1 MTDTFISLI
10 LVLIS
15 ILVFYAFLKTVLKRK
30 AEKPLDYI
38 LLIVLYILTALSTIF
53 LSFSLPIKLLVNF
66 ILGLVFSF
74 PVFKVSFKKILLAN
88 LAYTG
93 VLYSVE
99 FTLLLIVEKLYN
111 VTGLSQISLKGAVIP
126 ELICQFTILI
136 LVFVLN
142 TVFRKGVF
150 TNLDIKGWFIFAFF
164 PLFTAIAV
172 IDLIYS
178 SDAQNVKDVYNSL
191 AIFATGMFILNIL
204 IFSLLD
210 NVVRRESEIREKEL
224 LLEQTEHL
232 NQMYRSLS
240 DEREKQKARSHDYMN
255 HLNIMLMLAREG
267 KVDEEIRY
275 IEEQL
280 GREVQ
285 SVDIIDTGNTLINAV
300 LNIKYL
306 EAKEKGIIIPF
317 IADNLTGLKISDSD
331 LVTILTNILDNA
343 IEAVQKCDEKRIVFK
358 IIKDSDLLI
367 IDSTNPYTGQL
378 PDEDSFITTKTDK
391 KNHGFGLLNVKNTVK
406 ANNGNCFIDTEGGIF
421 HISIAIPLA

>member
-1 MTDTFISLI
+1 MTDTLLSLTV
-10 LVLIS
+10 VLID
-15 ILVFYAFLKTVLKRK
+15 ILVFYIFLKSVLKRK

-38 LLIVLYILTALSTIF
+38 LLVVLYILTVISSTF
-53 LSFSLPIKLLVNF
+53 FSFPLPIKLLVNF
-66 ILGLVFSF
+66 LLGLVFSF

-93 VLYSVE
+93 VLYSIE
-99 FTLLLIVEKLYN
+99 FTLLLPVEKLSN
-111 VTGLSQISLKGAVIP
+111 VTGLSQLSMKNAFVS
-126 ELICQFTILI
+126 ELICQFIILI

-142 TVFRKGVF
+142 MVFRKGVF

-172 IDLIYS
+172 VDIVYS
-178 SDAQNVKDVYNSL
+178 SEAQNVKEVYNSL
-191 AIFATGMFILNIL
+191 ILLGTGMLILNIL

-210 NVVRRESEIREKEL
+210 NVVRRENEIREKEL
-224 LLEQTEHL
+224 LLEQSEHL

-285 SVDIIDTGNTLINAV
+285 SVDIIDTGNNLINAV

-306 EAKEKGIIIPF
+306 EAKDKGIIIPF

-367 IDSTNPYTGQL
+367 IDSTNPYIGQF
-378 PDEDSFITTKTDK
+378 PDENSFGTTKNDK

>member
-1 MTDTFISLI
+1 MTAHIITII
-10 LVLIS
+10 LVLTD
-15 ILVFYAFLKTVLKRK
+15 ILVYYTFLKTVLKRK
-30 AEKPLDYI
+30 SEKPLDYF
-38 LLIVLYILTALSTIF
+38 LFVVLFILTSISTLF
-53 LSFSLPIKLLVNF
+53 LNDYLPVKLLVNF
-66 ILGLVFSF
+66 ILKFVISF
-74 PVFKVSFKKILLAN
+74 IVFKVSFKKILLSN

-93 VLYSVE
+93 VLYSIE
-99 FTLLLIVEKLYN
+99 FTLLLIVEQLCN
-111 VTGLSQISLKGAVIP
+111 VTGLSEIPVSDAVIS
-126 ELICQFTILI
+126 ELICQFTVLI
-136 LVFVLN
+136 VVFVLN
-142 TVFRKGVF
+142 IAYRKGVF
-150 TNLDIKGWFIFAFF
+150 SNLDIKGWFIFAFF

-172 IDLIYS
+172 IDLVVSSEAQSVKAVYS
-178 SDAQNVKDVYNSL
+178 SLSFL
-191 AIFATGMFILNIL
+191 AAGMFILNIL
-204 IFSLLD
+204 LFILLD
-210 NVVRRESEIREKEL
+210 NVVKRENEIREKEL
-224 LLEQTEHL
+224 LFEQAEHL

-240 DEREKQKARSHDYMN
+240 DERERQKARSHDYIN
-255 HLNIMLMLAREG
+255 NLNVMLMLAREG

-280 GREVQ
+280 GKEMQ
-285 SVDIIDTGNTLINAV
+285 SVDVIDTGNTLINAV

-367 IDSTNPYTGQL
+367 IDSTNPYAGQL
-378 PDEDSFITTKTDK
+378 PDEDSFVTTKNDK
-391 KNHGFGLLNVKNTVK
+391 KNHGFGLLNIKNTVK

>member
-1 MTDTFISLI
+1 MTDPMLSVTITI
-10 LVLIS
+10 IR
-15 ILVFYAFLKTVLKRK
+15 IIIYYIFLKCVLKRK
-30 AEKPLDYI
+30 AEKPLDYLLLAVLCI
-38 LLIVLYILTALSTIF
+38 LDIAAVFLLNRFLILKLIVIAVLEIGIAI
-53 LSFSLPIKLLVNF
+53 
-66 ILGLVFSF
+66 
-74 PVFKVSFKKILLAN
+74 PVFKVSFKKSLLAN
-88 LAYTG
+88 LAFTG
-93 VLYSVE
+93 IIFSLE
-99 FTLLLIVEKLYN
+99 LIALLIFDKALN
-111 VTGLSQISLKGAVIP
+111 VKGLSQITMNRAFIAD
-126 ELICQFTILI
+126 LICYFIILGI
-136 LVFVLN
+136 VFVLN
-142 TVFRKGVF
+142 TVFRKGVL
-150 TNLDIKGWFIFAFF
+150 TNLDIKGWFVFALF
-164 PLFTAIAV
+164 PLFTLVAIIALV
-172 IDLIYS
+172 FAY
-178 SDAQNVKDVYNSL
+178 DAQSVMDIYYSLFFVASGMLVLNV
-191 AIFATGMFILNIL
+191 L
-204 IFSLLD
+204 IFILLD
-210 NVVRRESEIREKEL
+210 NVVKRESEIREKEIM
-224 LLEQTEHL
+224 LEQTEHL

-240 DEREKQKARSHDYMN
+240 DEREKQKARSHDYIN
-255 HLNIMLMLAREG
+255 NLNVMLMLAREG